1 MIINN
6 FDLIVYID
14 GLLLGVQDCSNSIA
28 NWLQQSY
35 TEPLIY
41 GKKFMSDLVMGS
53 HGVKHSMSKIK
64 LWLKQY
70 SHFNWTNCNWI
81 MEILTASQ
89 DVLIVFKT

>member
-35 TEPLIY
+35 TEPLI
-41 GKKFMSDLVMGS
+41 
-53 HGVKHSMSKIK
+53 
-64 LWLKQY
+64 
-70 SHFNWTNCNWI
+70 
-81 MEILTASQ
+81 
-89 DVLIVFKT
+89 